1 MQGKLRLA
9 AVLFILAG
17 LVGTN
22 AAQTRPESAA
32 EKIKLMQEGQ
42 AKLTE
47 ATILAENH
55 AKGKAL
61 EARCT
66 IEAVSMG
73 SKSGAGMGVADERGD
88 HVRGRAPEGMQRL
101 VYTIQ
106 VFANDQVREVR
117 VDGLERKI
125 IEPET
130 SPSRP

>member
-1 MQGKLRLA
+1 M
-9 AVLFILAG
+9 LFILAG
-17 LVGTN
+17 LVGMN
-22 AAQTRPESAA
+22 SAQTRPDASAA
-32 EKIKLMQEGQ
+32 EKIRLMQEGQ

-66 IEAVSMG
+66 VEPMRTEER
-73 SKSGAGMGVADERGD
+73 SGAGMGVAEERGD
-88 HVRGRAPEGMQRL
+88 HVRGRAPEGTARL

-125 IEPET
+125 IEPGT
-130 SPSRP
+130 GNRP